1 MFDRL
6 TMVLPTDKE
15 EPSTVSSV
23 LDRIS
28 MWGNSKPAWEPDG
41 PCFLLGLPHEVL
53 ERILLLAD
61 NGSILNAIQVSHAA
75 HDLRGVR
82 PDARPA
88 AR

>member
-15 EPSTVSSV
+15 EPSTVGSV

-28 MWGNSKPAWEPDG
+28 MWGNSKPVWEPDG

-61 NGSILNAIQVSHAA
+61 NRSILNAIQVSHRSSWSPWFRAN
-75 HDLRGVR
+75 
-82 PDARPA
+82 ARPA